1 MWNPRF
7 RMTPP
12 SIPGLKYAERKTRD
26 FLGFYLFFSK
36 SETNL
41 LSMESKQL
49 FFQKKYKMPLI
60 A

>member
-36 SETNL
+36 FDF
-41 LSMESKQL
+41 KQK
-49 FFQKKYKMPLI
+49 QKDAKRRFRPI
-60 A
+60 VRNRTA